1 MFFLFGVCRL
11 YIQHY
16 RESVISNAAFGKT
29 TILEICGRGV
39 SNYEMCPYVTNV
51 ADPQIRSYI
60 AKLRIDCNK
69 LADSKYR
76 SFRFNI
82 KSMTSVLYVKLGRL
96 LHIGFYIAS

>member
-1 MFFLFGVCRL
+1 MLKVKLLKDCRISI
-11 YIQHY
+11 YNIHD
-16 RESVISNAAFGKT
+16 RESVISNAALGKT

-39 SNYEMCPYVTNV
+39 SNYEMCPYITNV

-76 SFRFNI
+76 RYGPPLAPLKNSGPP
-82 KSMTSVLYVKLGRL
+82 L
-96 LHIGFYIAS
+96 